1 MISFRLKGKKKKE
14 SWMRGQQ
21 SYPLIIIIYEHVN
34 SKLGRPH
41 AKTPCTDS
49 RSQSIYF
56 RGFKPN

>member
-1 MISFRLKGKKKKE
+1 MISFRLKGKKKE

-34 SKLGRPH
+34 SKLGRPYTK
-41 AKTPCTDS
+41 APCTDS
-49 RSQSIYF
+49 QSQSIYF